1 MSPNYLPDGKVSFM
15 QKEPNKFRILV
26 YPSKEGEKFFTEALR
41 PLEGISTIYARGQ
54 TNFLIDEEQ
63 IEVNLRNNKFL
74 NKFPFIV
81 SELHQLTPLFSRHH
95 DSMPYLE
102 LDLRTLA
109 AIVMS
114 LAENLQQR
122 EVECVIYCTPSS
134 HHIYSQICELACRLV
149 GIVQIFQDGVTE
161 SPFLVPILQRNTL
174 EDSHIVNLNIDASGV
189 DEEKINEWLVSNK
202 VTEGRLMRKRRYYL
216 FGKVE
221 YKIEKSSFTYAVAK
235 TMFGNLRIKQ
245 YTFRR
250 WASRKYMIL
259 IGRQERPAT
268 RLNHMALKR
277 RIELLLS
284 LRRALNY
291 YRTRSFENLS
301 ILHQE
306 WEYIRGQRG
315 YPIVLF
321 ANYQPEASSFPQARP
336 LHNIVDLIV
345 HLRASGVSVPIFY
358 KEHPSMRFFYQFGR
372 ASVAASARSEEFYR
386 TIEQLGCILVPFDFD
401 LGAKDAFLPL
411 TYSGTV
417 CIERS
422 LIGLKTISL
431 GRAWFK
437 GLPGVIPLETFLNE
451 KDSSNQDNPPQ
462 LLAQEAQEFLV
473 NLIKTSAFS
482 NEGTWNRSPKLTKPW
497 EGFLKGVKSFLD
509 QERLRN

>member
-1 MSPNYLPDGKVSFM
+1 MQEVSD
-15 QKEPNKFRILV
+15 KFRILI
-26 YPSKEGEKFFTEALR
+26 YPSKEGEKFFFEALR
-41 PLEGISTIYARGQ
+41 PLEGISTVYARGQ
-54 TNFLIDEEQ
+54 TNFLINGEQ
-63 IEVNLRNNKFL
+63 IELNLRYNKFL
-74 NKFPFIV
+74 NKLPWVI
-81 SELHQLTPLFSRHH
+81 SELQQLTPLFSRHH

-109 AIVMS
+109 ATVIS

-122 EVECVIYCTPSS
+122 EVECVVYCTPSS
-134 HHIYSQICELACRLV
+134 HHIYSQLCELACRLV

-161 SPFLVPILQRNTL
+161 SPFLVPILQRNAL
-174 EDSHIVNLNIDASGV
+174 EDSHVVNLNIEASGV
-189 DEEKINEWLVSNK
+189 DEEKISEWLVSNK
-202 VTEGRLMRKRRYYL
+202 VTEGRLKRKRRYYY
-216 FGKVE
+216 FGKVD
-221 YKIEKSSFTYAVAK
+221 YKIAKSSFAYAVAK

-250 WASRKYMIL
+250 WVSREYMIL
-259 IGRQERPAT
+259 IGRQERSAT
-268 RLNHMALKR
+268 RLTHMALYR

-291 YRTRSFENLS
+291 YRRRSFENLS
-301 ILHQE
+301 ILQQE
-306 WEYIRGQRG
+306 WEYILGQRD

-336 LHNIVDLIV
+336 LHNIVDLIA
-345 HLRASGVSVPIFY
+345 HLRASGVKEPIFY
-358 KEHPSMRFFYQFGR
+358 KEHPSMKFFYQFGR
-372 ASVAASARSEEFYR
+372 ASVASSARSEEFYK
-386 TIEQLGCILVPFDFD
+386 TIEQLGCILIPFDFD
-401 LGAKDAFLPL
+401 LGAKNGFLPL

-422 LIGLKTISL
+422 LIGLRTISL

-437 GLPGVIPLETFLNE
+437 GLPGVIPLEIFLNK
-451 KDSSNQDNPPQ
+451 KDIINQDHVPQ
-462 LLAQEAQEFLV
+462 MLAQEAREFLA

-482 NEGTWNRSPKLTKPW
+482 NEGTGNGPPRLTKAW
-497 EGFLKGVKSFLD
+497 EGFLKGVESFLD